1 MSRFAFNIY
10 SMEIKSDLSVGKIKI
25 SDRFEIS
32 APSGDAAATPV
43 FPSIGSEYVISVVG
57 LERVEKLS
65 KFKYDTLGMTSMRYL
80 ISTYRISRDGQKWS
94 DWMPLNGRIDG
105 FPEID
110 PLDPL
115 HIDVKWTRLGGSE
128 IGTIRLLEYSIE
140 GSLLRN
146 EESEG
151 GTIRLKPGEEIV
163 MKAPF
168 IYKVFSISDIE
179 IVSGSDLSSV
189 EIKYRYSQDSERTW
203 SDWEILTRENISTK
217 RINPIRFFQVEY
229 LVRNSS
235 QSGVSIQ
242 DINLIG
248 DFQNVT
254 QDYFKTNLMGIREC
268 CQSAKLG
275 TEASAGSLGNSL
287 SGQSCPPE
295 GLPKMTQAEKE
306 SLFNPYQQNA
316 AMTLLNK
323 LSDDAQQVFG
333 HQVIYFATDPD
344 KKGQDHTMHEYQLYN
359 VSCQGDL
366 KVSVEGN
373 SFPDSQIAM
382 NQFDLS
388 LFEAMEVHITKE
400 QFKQVFGPQRR
411 PAKEDFLYFCNL
423 NRMYSVDHA
432 QQFRNFN
439 NAAVY
444 YKLHLK
450 KYNKTA
456 NVKIDSQEVKNT
468 LDKLTRNTTIDEL
481 FGAEMAEDKAAIA
494 NKKQTMPLSKDPIR
508 LSYKAEIDKELIE
521 NSSTIISKSNYDLA
535 SVDYGTEAVMYKNLD
550 PLLRT
555 SDNIGF
561 MIWFSIHNY
570 VMDEEYSIFS
580 NFDDSASLGWKASIS
595 NDIVRVSMNGAQHE
609 WPLFSGAGADTIGL
623 EEETW
628 YCYVLN
634 IDQRNRKMS
643 QYIYKRDC
651 EEEEAAASLPTTLLQ
666 RVYRDER
673 EIEVFEYLMETNRC
687 MLRGSDMKATNIRL
701 FSETIPEEMHNK
713 ILNQY
718 ILGDDSK
725 HLVFADNATARI
737 YLNNFPYNE

>member
-1 MSRFAFNIY
+1 MQRFAFNIY

-32 APSGDAAATPV
+32 APSGDASATPV

-57 LERVEKLS
+57 LERVEKL
-65 KFKYDTLGMTSMRYL
+65 KMFRYDTLGMTSARYL

-94 DWMPLNGRIDG
+94 DWMALNSRFEG

-115 HIDVKWTRLGGSE
+115 YLELKWTRQGASS
-128 IGTIRLLEYSIE
+128 IGAIRLLDYSIE
-140 GSLLRN
+140 GDLLRN
-146 EESEG
+146 EETEG
-151 GTIRLKPGEEIV
+151 GTIRLRPGEEIV

-168 IYKVFSISDIE
+168 IYKVFSISDVEVITN
-179 IVSGSDLSSV
+179 SDISSV
-189 EIKYRYSQDSERTW
+189 AISYRYSQDSERTW
-203 SDWEILTRENISTK
+203 SEWEALTRDNISTK
-217 RINPIRFFQVEY
+217 RINPIRFFQIEY
-229 LVRNSS
+229 LVRNTS
-235 QSGVSIQ
+235 QAGISIQ

-275 TEASAGSLGNSL
+275 TDASAGSLGNSL

-295 GLPKMTQAEKE
+295 GLPKMTQAEKD

-373 SFPDSQIAM
+373 NFPDSQIAM

-439 NAAVY
+439 NSAVY

-450 KYNKTA
+450 KYSKMA
-456 NVKIDSQEVKNT
+456 NIKVESQDVKNT
-468 LDKLTRNTTIDEL
+468 LDKLTKNSTIDEL
-481 FGAEMAEDKAAIA
+481 FGFENAQDKASVA
-494 NKKQTMPLSKDPIR
+494 NKQQTAPLSKDPIR
-508 LSYKAEIDKELIE
+508 LEYKADIDKELIE
-521 NSSTIISKSNYDLA
+521 NSSTIISKSHYDLS
-535 SVDYGTEAVMYKNLD
+535 SVEYGSLAVAYRNLD
-550 PLLRT
+550 PMLRV

-561 MIWFSIHNY
+561 MVWFSMNNY
-570 VMDEEYSIFS
+570 VMDESYSFFS
-580 NFDDSASLGWKASIS
+580 NYDQTNSMGWKASLE
-595 NDIVRVSMNGAQHE
+595 NDVVTVRMNGSAE
-609 WPLFSGAGADTIGL
+609 AWNLYPGAGSDTIGL
-623 EEETW
+623 EEDTW

-651 EEEEAAASLPTTLLQ
+651 EEESAASSLVSTILKK
-666 RVYRDER
+666 VYSDSRD
-673 EIEVFEYLMETNRC
+673 ISTFEYVMESPQC
-687 MLRGSDMKATNIRL
+687 MLLGSDMKATNIRL
-701 FSETIPEEMHNK
+701 FSDVIPEKTHHK
-713 ILNQY
+713 LLNQY

-725 HLVFADNATARI
+725 HLVFADNATTRI
-737 YLNNFPYNE
+737 FLPKFPYNE

>member
-1 MSRFAFNIY
+1 
-10 SMEIKSDLSVGKIKI
+10 MEIKSDLSVGKLKV
-25 SDRFEIS
+25 SDAFEIS
-32 APSGDAAATPV
+32 APAGDAKATPS
-43 FPSIGSEYVISVVG
+43 FPSPGSEYVISIVG
-57 LERVEKLS
+57 LERVERLGL
-65 KFKYDTLGMTSMRYL
+65 FKYDTLGMTSMRYL
-80 ISTYRISRDGQKWS
+80 ISTYRISRDGEKWT
-94 DWMPLNGRIDG
+94 DWTALNSRFDG

-115 HIDVKWTRLGGSE
+115 HVEIKWTRFGSSE
-128 IGTIRLLEYSIE
+128 IGNIRLLEYSIE

-151 GTIRLKPGEEIV
+151 GTISLSAGEEIV

-168 IYKVFSISDIE
+168 IYKVFSLSDVEVITA
-179 IVSGSDLSSV
+179 SDLQGVS
-189 EIKYRYSQDSERTW
+189 IKYRYSQDSERTW
-203 SDWEILTRENISTK
+203 SEWEILSRANISTK

-229 LVRNSS
+229 LVRNDS
-235 QSGVSIQ
+235 QSRISIQ

-248 DFQNVT
+248 DFQNVS

-275 TEASAGSLGNSL
+275 IEASSGALGNSL

-306 SLFNPYQQNA
+306 ALFNPYQQTA
-316 AMTLLNK
+316 AMALLNK

-344 KKGQDHTMHEYQLYN
+344 KKGTDQTMHEYQLYN

-373 SFPDSQIAM
+373 NFPDSQIAM

-481 FGAEMAEDKAAIA
+481 FGAENAMDKAAVA
-494 NKKQTMPLSKDPIR
+494 NKQQQQPLTKDTIR
-508 LSYKAEIDKELIE
+508 LSYRAEIDKELIE
-521 NSSTIISKSNYDLA
+521 NSSTIISKSHYDLA
-535 SVDYGTEAVMYKNLD
+535 SVEYGSEAVLYKNMESM
-550 PLLRT
+550 LRV

-561 MIWFSIHNY
+561 MIWFSINNY
-570 VMDEEYSIFS
+570 VMDEEYSFFS
-580 NFDDSASLGWKASIS
+580 NFDEQSSLGWKAGIK
-595 NDIVRVSMNGAQHE
+595 NDIVSVSINGTE
-609 WPLFSGAGADTIGL
+609 NSWPLFQGAGSDTVAL
-623 EEETW
+623 EEEVW

-634 IDQRNRKMS
+634 IDQRNKKMS
-643 QYIYKRDC
+643 QFIYKRDC
-651 EEEEAAASLPTTLLQ
+651 EEEAAAAALPTTLLK
-666 RVYRDER
+666 RVYKGEQ
-673 EIEVFEYLMETNRC
+673 EIENFEYLLESPKC
-687 MLRGSDMKATNIRL
+687 MLKGSDMKATNIRL
-701 FSETIPEEMHNK
+701 FSEIIPENTHNK
-713 ILNQY
+713 LLNQY

-725 HLVFADNATARI
+725 YLVFADNAATRL
-737 YLNNFPYNE
+737 YLPKFPYNE